1 MEYILDNNEQLIN
14 RVEQIL
20 KEDKVKNINILNDK
34 LTLSVFSQLQ
44 PQMKKVSNINLIL
57 KDPIYNGSKEVSIEF
72 KLNKSNDDIL
82 FNKYDIIQKN
92 KLTHLNNAK
101 NMYEFIDKYV
111 HVKKLKDSRFIKNN
125 LFVVDDK
132 YAMFG
137 DSSLEISD
145 NKNISLLKSFSLNAE
160 FIDKQSINKLQRN
173 FEMLWNNSQY
183 TQDFKEELLEK
194 LQFIYKDYSPEFI
207 YFFTLYSMFGSNLE
221 ENYHE
226 FEKDQIGFKETK
238 IWNSLYKFQK
248 DAVVSAINK
257 IEKYNGCIIAD
268 SVGLGKTFE
277 ALGIIKYYELRQR
290 KVLVLTPKKLHENW
304 ASYRNNYKDNPFE
317 CDRFA
322 YDIVNHSDLSRKHGQ
337 TDEGLDLERI
347 NWGNYELLV
356 IDESHNFRN
365 RQATKDRKTRYDKLI
380 EEIVLRGVKTKVLLL
395 TATPVNNSL
404 KDLKNQISIIT
415 LDKDD
420 AFHNEGIDSVSQ
432 MLSKSQRILNEWLKS
447 SHKNKDELLDTLPKE
462 FFELLEMIT
471 ISRSR
476 KHITSYYG
484 EGEVG
489 KFPNKLKP
497 ENIYSKIDMKDKL
510 LEFNQLNDIVEEL
523 NLSVYSPMR
532 YIKSKYKQ
540 YYRDLHKQSVRG
552 GQSSFYQ
559 EDREINSLKLHK
571 FNIYKRMESSVYSFS
586 ETLKRMLNKI
596 NGFIDKLE
604 GSSKDALID
613 GAAIDE
619 NIDIEED
626 DILDY
631 KYEIKVEH
639 LDKKLY
645 LLDLYDD
652 KKTLELIIEQ
662 TEKVLGEK
670 RDLKLHKLK
679 TFLEYK
685 VLTEP
690 YNNKN
695 KKVIIFTAFSDTA
708 KYLYNSIS
716 QEFKDRYNV
725 NTAIIT
731 GGDKPRTTNKYVRNE
746 FNTVLSKFSPKSKLK
761 QDLDD
766 IEQIDI
772 LIATDCISEGQ
783 NLQDCDCVV
792 NYDIQWNPVV
802 LIQRFGRID
811 RIGSTNK
818 NIAMINFFPEMELNE
833 YLNLERRVKGK
844 MVATNITAT
853 GDEDLLTPEMND
865 FSFRKSQ
872 LEKLKEEV
880 IDIEDANDSISIS
893 DLNMNDYVYDLIQ
906 YLKENPD
913 IKKVPNGIYSITY
926 GEEKGCIFCFR
937 DIKNE
942 TEIDKFSSY
951 FLIYVSDEGEI
962 LYSNKKSRSI
972 MKLFRSLCY
981 GKKEVYKELLEQ
993 FKVNTNNA
1001 KDMSKYSTLVTKAIR
1016 DITGNV
1022 EEDNMMNVFDFDGF
1036 NDSFSDVNEEDYE
1049 LISFLII
1056 E

>member
-14 RVEQIL
+14 RVEEIL
-20 KEDKVKNINILNDK
+20 KEDKVRNINILNDK

-44 PQMKKVSNINLIL
+44 PQIKKVSNINLIL
-57 KDPIYNGSKEVSIEF
+57 KDPIYNGGKEVSVEF
-72 KLNKSNDDIL
+72 KFKKSTDDIL

-101 NMYEFIDKYV
+101 TMYEFIDKYV
-111 HVKKLKDSRFIKNN
+111 KVKKLKDSRCIKNN

-145 NKNISLLKSFSLNAE
+145 NKSISLLKSFSLNAE

-173 FEMLWNNSQY
+173 FEMLWNNSEY
-183 TQDFKEELLEK
+183 TVDFKEQLLEK

-207 YFFTLYSMFGSNLE
+207 YFFTLYSMFGANLE

-226 FEKDQIGFKETK
+226 FENDQIGFKETK

-277 ALGIIKYYELRQR
+277 ALGVIKYYELKQR

-304 ASYRNNYKDNPFE
+304 SSYRNNYKDNPFE

-322 YDIVNHSDLSRKHGQ
+322 YDIVNHSDLTRKYGQ

-420 AFHNEGIDSVSQ
+420 AFHNEGIDSISQ
-432 MLSKSQRILNEWLKS
+432 MLLKSQRILNEWLKS
-447 SHKNKDELLDTLPKE
+447 VYKNKDELLDTLPKE

-484 EGEVG
+484 NNEVG

-497 ENIYSKIDMKDKL
+497 ETIYSKIDMKDKL
-510 LEFNQLNDIVEEL
+510 LEFNDLNDIVEQL
-523 NLSVYSPMR
+523 NLSVYSPMS

-540 YYRDLHKQSVRG
+540 YYRDLYKQSVRDG
-552 GQSSFYQ
+552 KSNFYQ

-596 NGFIDKLE
+596 NGFINKLE
-604 GSSKDALID
+604 NTSNNAIVDGSVL
-613 GAAIDE
+613 DE
-619 NIDIEED
+619 DMEED

-652 KKTLELIIEQ
+652 KENLEKIIEQ
-662 TEKVLGEK
+662 TEKVLTEK

-679 TFLEYK
+679 SFLENK
-685 VLTEP
+685 VLTTP
-690 YNNKN
+690 YNNNN

-708 KYLYNSIS
+708 KYLYNSIA
-716 QEFKDRYNV
+716 QQFKDKYNV

-731 GGDKPRTTNKYVRNE
+731 GGDKPKTTNSFIRNE
-746 FNTVLSKFSPKSKLK
+746 FNTVLSRFSPKSKLK
-761 QDLDD
+761 KELDNV
-766 IEQIDI
+766 EQIDI

-993 FKVNTNNA
+993 FKINTNNA

-1016 DITGNV
+1016 NITGNV
-1022 EEDNMMNVFDFDGF
+1022 EEDNMMSIFDFDGF

>member
-1 MEYILDNNEQLIN
+1 VQPILDSNEQLIN
-14 RVEQIL
+14 RMQEIL
-20 KEDKVKNINILNDK
+20 QQDRINNINILNDK

-44 PQMKKVSNINLIL
+44 EQMKKVSNINLIL
-57 KDPIYNGSKEVSIEF
+57 KDPIYNGGKELSIEF
-72 KLNKSNDDIL
+72 KLNKSTDNIL

-101 NMYEFIDKYV
+101 DMYEFIEKYV
-111 HVKKLKDSRFIKNN
+111 KVKKLKNNCIKNN

-145 NKNISLLKSFSLNAE
+145 NKSLSLLRTFSLNAE
-160 FIDKQSINKLQRN
+160 FTDIQSIDKLQRN
-173 FEMLWNNSQY
+173 FEMLWNNSEY
-183 TQDFKEELLEK
+183 TQDFKKELLEK

-207 YFFTLYSMFGSNLE
+207 YFFTLYSMFGGNLE
-221 ENYHE
+221 ENYDK
-226 FEKDQIGFKETK
+226 FENDKIGFKDTK

-277 ALGIIKYYELRQR
+277 ALGIIKYYELRQH
-290 KVLVLTPKKLHENW
+290 KVLVLTPKKLHANW

-322 YDIVNHSDLSRKHGQ
+322 YDIVNHSDLSRKYGN

-347 NWGNYELLV
+347 NWGNYDLLV

-365 RQATKDRKTRYDKLI
+365 RQATKDRTTRYDKLI
-380 EEIVLRGVKTKVLLL
+380 RDIVLRGVKTKVLLL

-404 KDLKNQISIIT
+404 TDLKNQISIIT
-415 LDKDD
+415 LDKDN
-420 AFHNEGIDSVSQ
+420 AFYNDGIESVSQ
-432 MLSKSQRILNEWLKS
+432 LLRKSQIVLNKWIKS
-447 SHKNKDELLDTLPKE
+447 TKKNKEELLDELPKD

-484 EGEVG
+484 ESEVG
-489 KFPNKLKP
+489 KFPEKLKP
-497 ENIYSKIDMKDKL
+497 KTIYSKIDMQDKL
-510 LEFNQLNDIVEEL
+510 LEFNDLNNIVEEL
-523 NLSVYSPMR
+523 KLSVYSPMS
-532 YIKSKYKQ
+532 YIKSEYKQ
-540 YYRDLHKQSVRG
+540 YYRELHKQSVRDG
-552 GQSSFYQ
+552 KSNFYQ

-596 NGFIDKLE
+596 DNFIYKLE
-604 GSSKDALID
+604 NAQKNGVID
-613 GAAIDE
+613 GEVIDE
-619 NIDIEED
+619 DIEAEGV
-626 DILDY
+626 LDY
-631 KYEIKVEH
+631 KYEIKLEH
-639 LDKKLY
+639 IDKKSY
-645 LLDLYDD
+645 LLDLYGD
-652 KKTLELIIEQ
+652 KKILEKIIKQ
-662 TEKVLGEK
+662 TDEVLQQK
-670 RDLKLHKLK
+670 RDLKLHNLK
-679 TFLEYK
+679 VFLENK
-685 VLTEP
+685 ITLKP
-690 YNNKN
+690 YNNEN

-708 KYLYNSIS
+708 KYLYNAIAE
-716 QEFKDRYNV
+716 QFKDIYDV

-731 GGDKPRTTNKYVRNE
+731 GGDKPKTTNKNIRNE
-746 FNTVLSKFSPKSKLK
+746 FNTVLSRFSPKSKLK
-761 QDLDD
+761 EGLDNK
-766 IEQIDI
+766 EQIDI

-783 NLQDCDCVV
+783 NLQDCDCVI

-818 NIAMINFFPEMELNE
+818 KIAMINFFPDMELNE

-844 MVATNITAT
+844 MVATNITST

-872 LEKLKEEV
+872 LEKLKDEV
-880 IDIEDANDSISIS
+880 IDIDDTNDSISIS

-906 YLKENPD
+906 YLRENPEL
-913 IKKVPNGIYSITY
+913 KKVPNGIYSITY
-926 GEEKGCIFCFR
+926 GESKGCIFCFR
-937 DIKNE
+937 DIKQVYKSDK
-942 TEIDKFSSY
+942 DKFSSY
-951 FLIYVSDEGEI
+951 FLIYVSEDGEI
-962 LYSNKKSRSI
+962 LYSNKRSRSI

-981 GKKEVYKELLEQ
+981 GKKETYEELLQ
-993 FKVNTNNA
+993 HFKETTDNA
-1001 KDMSKYSTLVTKAIR
+1001 KDMSKYSSLVTKAIR
-1016 DITGNV
+1016 DITGKV
-1022 EEDNMMNVFDFDGF
+1022 EEENMMNIFEFDGF
-1036 NDSFSDVNEEDYE
+1036 NEEFSDVNEEDYE
-1049 LISFLII
+1049 LISFLIV

>member
-1 MEYILDNNEQLIN
+1 MESILESSQ
-14 RVEQIL
+14 QIISRIEEIL
-20 KEDKVKNINILNDK
+20 THDKVKNINILNDK

-44 PQMKKVSNINLIL
+44 QYIKKVSNINLIL
-57 KDPIYNGSKEVSIEF
+57 KDPIYSGVNEISIEF
-72 KLNKSNDDIL
+72 KLNKSTDDML

-92 KLTHLNNAK
+92 KLTHLNNARK
-101 NMYEFIDKYV
+101 MYEFIDKYV
-111 HVKKLKDSRFIKNN
+111 EVKRLTDSTCIKNN
-125 LFVVDDK
+125 LFIVDDK

-145 NKNISLLKSFSLNAE
+145 NTLSLMKSFSLNAE
-160 FIDKQSINKLQRN
+160 FKDKYSINTLQKN
-173 FEMLWNNSQY
+173 FDMLWNNSKF
-183 TQDFKEELLEK
+183 TKDFKSQLLEK

-207 YFFTLYSMFGSNLE
+207 YFFTLYSMFVNNLE
-221 ENYHE
+221 DNYHE
-226 FEKDQIGFKETK
+226 FENDKIGFKQTR

-277 ALGIIKYYELRQR
+277 ALGVIKYYELKQR
-290 KVLVLTPKKLHENW
+290 KVLVLTPKKLHDNW

-322 YDIVNHSDLSRKHGQ
+322 YDIVNHSDLTRKYGQ

-347 NWGNYELLV
+347 NWGNYDLLV

-365 RQATKDRKTRYDKLI
+365 RQAFKDRKTRYDKLI
-380 EEIVLRGVKTKVLLL
+380 QDIVLRGVKTKVLLL

-415 LDKDD
+415 LDQDE
-420 AFHNEGIDSVSQ
+420 AFYNEGIDSVSH
-432 MLSKSQRILNEWLKS
+432 MLVKSQRILNEWLKS
-447 SHKNKDELLDTLPKE
+447 GSKDKEELLDTLPKE

-484 EGEVG
+484 NDEVG

-497 ENIYSKIDMKDKL
+497 QTIYSKIDLNNQL
-510 LEFNQLNDIVEEL
+510 LEFNDLNNIVEQL
-523 NLSVYSPMR
+523 NLSVYSPMS
-532 YIKSKYKQ
+532 YIKGEYKQ
-540 YYRDLHKQSVRG
+540 YYRDLYKQSVREG
-552 GQSSFYQ
+552 KSNFYQ

-604 GSSKDALID
+604 NVSQNTLLDTSVLDED
-613 GAAIDE
+613 IDE
-619 NIDIEED
+619 D
-626 DILDY
+626 DTLDY
-631 KYEIKVEH
+631 KYEIKVQH
-639 LDKKLY
+639 LNRKLY

-652 KKTLELIIEQ
+652 KENLEQIIKQ
-662 TEKVLGEK
+662 TEEVLTEN
-670 RDLKLHKLK
+670 RDLKLHKFK
-679 TFLEYK
+679 SFLENK
-685 VLTEP
+685 VLTTP
-690 YNNKN
+690 YNKGNE
-695 KKVIIFTAFSDTA
+695 KVIIFTAFSDTA
-708 KYLYNSIS
+708 KYLYNSVS
-716 QEFKDRYNV
+716 NQFKDRYNI

-731 GGDKPRTTNKYVRNE
+731 GGDKPKTTNKLVTNE
-746 FNTVLSKFSPKSKLK
+746 FNTVLSRFSPKSKLK
-761 QDLDD
+761 KDLDKPQ
-766 IEQIDI
+766 QIDI

-844 MVATNITAT
+844 MVATNITST

-872 LEKLKEEV
+872 LERLKEEV

-937 DIKNE
+937 DLKKSYE
-942 TEIDKFSSY
+942 KDKFSSY
-951 FLIYVSDEGEI
+951 FLIYVSNEGDI

-981 GKKEVYKELLEQ
+981 GKKEIYKELLDN
-993 FKVNTNNA
+993 FKQNTNNA
-1001 KDMSKYSTLVTKAIR
+1001 EDMTKYSNLVTKAIR
-1016 DITGNV
+1016 DITGTV
-1022 EEDNMMNVFDFDGF
+1022 EEDNMMNIFDFEGF
-1036 NDSFSDVNEEDYE
+1036 NENLFDINEEDYE

>member
-1 MEYILDNNEQLIN
+1 MEYILDTNEQLIN

-34 LTLSVFSQLQ
+34 LTLSVFSKLQ
-44 PQMKKVSNINLIL
+44 PQIKKVSNINLIL
-57 KDPIYNGSKEVSIEF
+57 KDSIYNGGKEVSIEF
-72 KLNKSNDDIL
+72 KCKKSTDDIL
-82 FNKYDIIQKN
+82 FSKYDIIQKN
-92 KLTHLNNAK
+92 KLSHLNNAK

-111 HVKKLKDSRFIKNN
+111 NVKKLKDSRCIKNN

-145 NKNISLLKSFSLNAE
+145 NKSISLLKSFSLNAE
-160 FIDKQSINKLQRN
+160 FIDKLSINKLQKN
-173 FEMLWNNSQY
+173 FNLLWNNSEY
-183 TQDFKEELLEK
+183 TVDFKEQLLEK

-207 YFFTLYSMFGSNLE
+207 YFFTLYSMFGVNLE

-226 FEKDQIGFKETK
+226 FENDKIGFKETK

-277 ALGIIKYYELRQR
+277 ALGVIKYYELKQR

-317 CDRFA
+317 CDRFS
-322 YDIVNHSDLSRKHGQ
+322 YDIVNHSDLTRKQGQ

-365 RQATKDRKTRYDKLI
+365 REATKDRKTRYDKLM

-415 LDKDD
+415 LDNDN
-420 AFHNEGIDSVSQ
+420 AFYNEGIDSISQ
-432 MLSKSQRILNEWLKS
+432 VLSKSQRILNEWLKS
-447 SHKNKDELLDTLPKE
+447 VYKDKEELLDNLPKD

-476 KHITSYYG
+476 KHITSYYSDN
-484 EGEVG
+484 EVG
-489 KFPNKLKP
+489 RFPNKLKP
-497 ENIYSKIDMKDKL
+497 QNIYSKIDINDKL
-510 LEFNQLNDIVEEL
+510 LEFNELNEIVEEL
-523 NLSVYSPMR
+523 NLSVYSPMS

-540 YYRDLHKQSVRG
+540 YYRDLYKQSVRNG
-552 GQSSFYQ
+552 KSNFYQ

-586 ETLKRMLNKI
+586 ETLKRMLNKVNSFI
-596 NGFIDKLE
+596 NKLE
-604 GSSKDALID
+604 NFS
-613 GAAIDE
+613 E
-619 NIDIEED
+619 NTQLDNYELNEEFED
-626 DILDY
+626 DVLDY
-631 KYEIKVEH
+631 KYTIKVDH
-639 LDKKLY
+639 IDKKLY

-652 KKTLELIIEQ
+652 KVNLEKILRQ
-662 TEKVLGEK
+662 TEKILSEK

-679 TFLEYK
+679 ALLKHK
-685 VLTEP
+685 VLNTP
-690 YNNKN
+690 YNSGN

-708 KYLYNSIS
+708 KYLYSSIS
-716 QEFKDRYNV
+716 YEFKDKYNV

-731 GGDKPRTTNKYVRNE
+731 GGDKPKTTNSLVKNE
-746 FNTVLSKFSPKSKLK
+746 FNTVLSRFSPKSKLK
-761 QDLDD
+761 KELGDV
-766 IEQIDI
+766 EQIDI

-783 NLQDCDCVV
+783 NLQDCDCVI

-811 RIGSTNK
+811 RIGSTNE

-833 YLNLERRVKGK
+833 YLNLEKRVKGK

-872 LEKLKEEV
+872 LEKLKDEV
-880 IDIEDANDSISIS
+880 IDIGDANDSISIS
-893 DLNMNDYVYDLIQ
+893 DLNMNDYIYDLIQ
-906 YLKENPD
+906 YLKENPE
-913 IKKVPNGIYSITY
+913 IKKVPNGIYSITF
-926 GEEKGCIFCFR
+926 GEDKGCIFCFK
-937 DIKNE
+937 DLKGIYEK
-942 TEIDKFSSY
+942 DKCTSY
-951 FLIYVSDEGEI
+951 FLIYVSNEGEI

-981 GKKEVYKELLEQ
+981 GKKDSYKELLEK
-993 FKVNTNNA
+993 FKEQTNDA
-1001 KDMSKYSTLVTKAIR
+1001 KDMTKYSNLITKAIR
-1016 DITGNV
+1016 DITGTV
-1022 EEDNMMNVFDFDGF
+1022 EEDNMMNIFDFDGF
-1036 NDSFSDVNEEDYE
+1036 NDNLSDVSEEDYE

>member
-1 MEYILDNNEQLIN
+1 MKPILDSNEQLIN
-14 RVEQIL
+14 RMQEIL
-20 KEDKVKNINILNDK
+20 QQDRIKNINILNDK

-44 PQMKKVSNINLIL
+44 QQMKKVSNINLIL
-57 KDPIYNGSKEVSIEF
+57 KDPIYSGGKELSIEF
-72 KLNKSNDDIL
+72 KLNKSTDNIL

-101 NMYEFIDKYV
+101 DMYEFIEKYV
-111 HVKKLKDSRFIKNN
+111 KVKKLKNNCIKNN

-145 NKNISLLKSFSLNAE
+145 NKSLSLLRTFSLNAE
-160 FIDKQSINKLQRN
+160 FTDTQSIDKLQRN
-173 FEMLWNNSQY
+173 FEMLWNNSEY
-183 TQDFKEELLEK
+183 TQDFKKELLEK

-207 YFFTLYSMFGSNLE
+207 YFFTLYSMFGGNLE
-221 ENYHE
+221 ENYDK
-226 FEKDQIGFKETK
+226 FENDKIGFKDTK

-257 IEKYNGCIIAD
+257 IERYNGCIIAD

-277 ALGIIKYYELRQR
+277 ALGIIKYYELRQH

-322 YDIVNHSDLSRKHGQ
+322 YDIVNHSDLSRKYGH

-347 NWGNYELLV
+347 NWGNYDLLV

-365 RQATKDRKTRYDKLI
+365 RQATKDRTTRYDKLI
-380 EEIVLRGVKTKVLLL
+380 RDIVLRGVKTKVLLL

-404 KDLKNQISIIT
+404 TDLKNQISIIT
-415 LDKDD
+415 LDKDN
-420 AFHNEGIDSVSQ
+420 AFYNDGIESVSQ
-432 MLSKSQRILNEWLKS
+432 LLRKSQIVLNKWIKS
-447 SHKNKDELLDTLPKE
+447 TEKNKEELLDELPKD

-484 EGEVG
+484 ESEIG
-489 KFPNKLKP
+489 KFPEKLKP
-497 ENIYSKIDMKDKL
+497 KNIYSKIDMKDKL
-510 LEFNQLNDIVEEL
+510 LEFNDLNNIVEEL
-523 NLSVYSPMR
+523 KLSVYSPMS
-532 YIKSKYKQ
+532 YIKSQYKQ
-540 YYRDLHKQSVRG
+540 YYRELYKQSVRDG
-552 GQSSFYQ
+552 KANFYQ

-596 NGFIDKLE
+596 DNFIYKLE
-604 GSSKDALID
+604 NAQKDGVID
-613 GAAIDE
+613 SEVIDE
-619 NIDIEED
+619 DIEDEGV
-626 DILDY
+626 LDY
-631 KYEIKVEH
+631 KYEIKLEH
-639 LDKKLY
+639 IDKKSY
-645 LLDLYDD
+645 LLDLYGD
-652 KKTLELIIEQ
+652 KKIIEKIIKQ
-662 TEKVLGEK
+662 TDEVLQEK

-679 TFLEYK
+679 AFLVNK
-685 VLTEP
+685 ITSQP
-690 YNNKN
+690 YNDEN

-708 KYLYNSIS
+708 KYLYSAIAE
-716 QEFKDRYNV
+716 QFKDTYDV

-731 GGDKPRTTNKYVRNE
+731 GGDKPKTTNKNVRNE
-746 FNTVLSKFSPKSKLK
+746 FNTVLSRFSPKSKLK
-761 QDLDD
+761 EELDNK
-766 IEQIDI
+766 EQIDI

-783 NLQDCDCVV
+783 NLQDCDCVI

-818 NIAMINFFPEMELNE
+818 QIAMINFFPDMELNE

-872 LEKLKEEV
+872 LEKLKDEV
-880 IDIEDANDSISIS
+880 IDIDDTNDSISIS

-906 YLKENPD
+906 YLKENPEL
-913 IKKVPNGIYSITY
+913 KKVPNGIYSITY
-926 GEEKGCIFCFR
+926 GERKGCIFCFR
-937 DIKNE
+937 DIKQVYENDK
-942 TEIDKFSSY
+942 DKFSSY
-951 FLIYVSDEGEI
+951 FLIYVSEDGEI

-981 GKKEVYKELLEQ
+981 GKKETYKELLQ
-993 FKVNTNNA
+993 NFKEDTDNA
-1001 KDMSKYSTLVTKAIR
+1001 KDMSKYSSLVTKAIR
-1016 DITGNV
+1016 DITGKV
-1022 EEDNMMNVFDFDGF
+1022 EEENMMNIFDFDGF
-1036 NDSFSDVNEEDYE
+1036 NEEFSDVNEEDYE

>member
-1 MEYILDNNEQLIN
+1 MESILESSQ
-14 RVEQIL
+14 QIISRIEEIL
-20 KEDKVKNINILNDK
+20 THDKVKNINILNDK

-44 PQMKKVSNINLIL
+44 QYIKKVSNINLIL
-57 KDPIYNGSKEVSIEF
+57 KDPIYSGVNEISIEF
-72 KLNKSNDDIL
+72 KLNKSTDDML

-92 KLTHLNNAK
+92 KLTHLNNARK
-101 NMYEFIDKYV
+101 MYEFIDKYV
-111 HVKKLKDSRFIKNN
+111 EVKRLTDSTCIKNN
-125 LFVVDDK
+125 LFIVDDK

-145 NKNISLLKSFSLNAE
+145 NTLSLMKSFSLNAE
-160 FIDKQSINKLQRN
+160 FKDKYSINTLQKN
-173 FEMLWNNSQY
+173 FDMLWNNSKF
-183 TQDFKEELLEK
+183 TKDFKSQLLEK

-207 YFFTLYSMFGSNLE
+207 YFFTLYSMFGNNLE
-221 ENYHE
+221 DNYHE
-226 FEKDQIGFKETK
+226 FENDKIGFKQTR

-277 ALGIIKYYELRQR
+277 ALGVIKYYELKQR
-290 KVLVLTPKKLHENW
+290 KVLVLTPKKLHDNW

-322 YDIVNHSDLSRKHGQ
+322 YDIVNHSDLTRKYGQ

-347 NWGNYELLV
+347 NWGNYDLLV

-365 RQATKDRKTRYDKLI
+365 RQAFKDRKTRYDKLI
-380 EEIVLRGVKTKVLLL
+380 QDIVLRGVKTKVLLL

-415 LDKDD
+415 LDQDE
-420 AFHNEGIDSVSQ
+420 AFYNEGIDSVSH
-432 MLSKSQRILNEWLKS
+432 MLVKSQRILNEWLKS
-447 SHKNKDELLDTLPKE
+447 GSKDKEELLDTLPKE

-484 EGEVG
+484 NDEVG

-497 ENIYSKIDMKDKL
+497 QTIYSKIDLNNQL
-510 LEFNQLNDIVEEL
+510 LEFNDLNNIVEQL
-523 NLSVYSPMR
+523 NLSVYSPMS
-532 YIKSKYKQ
+532 YIKGEYKQ
-540 YYRDLHKQSVRG
+540 YYRDLYKQSVREG
-552 GQSSFYQ
+552 KSNFYQ

-604 GSSKDALID
+604 NVSQNTLLDTSVLDED
-613 GAAIDE
+613 IDE
-619 NIDIEED
+619 D
-626 DILDY
+626 DTLDY
-631 KYEIKVEH
+631 KYEIKVQH
-639 LDKKLY
+639 LNRKLY

-652 KKTLELIIEQ
+652 KENLEQIIKQ
-662 TEKVLGEK
+662 TEEVLTEN
-670 RDLKLHKLK
+670 RDLKLHKFK
-679 TFLEYK
+679 SFLENK
-685 VLTEP
+685 VLTTP
-690 YNNKN
+690 YNKGNE
-695 KKVIIFTAFSDTA
+695 KVIIFTAFSDTA
-708 KYLYNSIS
+708 KYLYNSVS
-716 QEFKDRYNV
+716 NQFKDRYNI

-731 GGDKPRTTNKYVRNE
+731 GGDKPKTTNKLVTNE
-746 FNTVLSKFSPKSKLK
+746 FNTVLSRFSPKSKLK
-761 QDLDD
+761 KDLDKPQ
-766 IEQIDI
+766 QIDI

-844 MVATNITAT
+844 MVATNITST

-872 LEKLKEEV
+872 LERLKEEV

-937 DIKNE
+937 DLKKSYE
-942 TEIDKFSSY
+942 KDKFSSY
-951 FLIYVSDEGEI
+951 FLIYVSNEGDI

-981 GKKEVYKELLEQ
+981 GKKEIYKELLDN
-993 FKVNTNNA
+993 FKQNTNNA
-1001 KDMSKYSTLVTKAIR
+1001 EDMTKYSNLVTKAIR
-1016 DITGNV
+1016 DITGTV
-1022 EEDNMMNVFDFDGF
+1022 EEDNMMNIFDFEGF
-1036 NDSFSDVNEEDYE
+1036 NENLFDINEEDYE

>member
-1 MEYILDNNEQLIN
+1 MQPILDSNEQLIN
-14 RVEQIL
+14 RMQEIL
-20 KEDKVKNINILNDK
+20 QQDKIKNINILNDK

-44 PQMKKVSNINLIL
+44 KQMKKVSNINLIL
-57 KDPIYNGSKEVSIEF
+57 KDPIYSGGKEVSIEF
-72 KLNKSNDDIL
+72 KLNKSTDDIL

-101 NMYEFIDKYV
+101 DMYEFIEKYV
-111 HVKKLKDSRFIKNN
+111 KVKKLKNNCIKNN

-145 NKNISLLKSFSLNAE
+145 NKSLSLLRSFSLNAE
-160 FIDKQSINKLQRN
+160 FMDTQSIDKLQRN
-173 FEMLWNNSQY
+173 FEMLWNNSEY
-183 TQDFKEELLEK
+183 TQDFKKELLEK

-207 YFFTLYSMFGSNLE
+207 YFFTLYSMFRGNLE
-221 ENYHE
+221 ENYDK
-226 FEKDQIGFKETK
+226 FENDKIGFKDTK

-277 ALGIIKYYELRQR
+277 ALGIIKYYELRQH

-322 YDIVNHSDLSRKHGQ
+322 YDIVNHSDLSRKYGH

-347 NWGNYELLV
+347 NWGNYDLLV

-365 RQATKDRKTRYDKLI
+365 RQATKDRTTRYDKLI
-380 EEIVLRGVKTKVLLL
+380 RDIVLRGVKTKVLLL

-404 KDLKNQISIIT
+404 TDLKNQISIIT

-420 AFHNEGIDSVSQ
+420 AFYNDGIESVLQ
-432 MLSKSQRILNEWLKS
+432 LLRKSQIVLNKWIKS
-447 SHKNKDELLDTLPKE
+447 NQKNKEELLDELPKD

-484 EGEVG
+484 ESEVG
-489 KFPNKLKP
+489 KFPEKLKP
-497 ENIYSKIDMKDKL
+497 QTIYSKIDTQDKL
-510 LEFNQLNDIVEEL
+510 LEFNDLNDIVEEL
-523 NLSVYSPMR
+523 KLSVYSPMS
-532 YIKSKYKQ
+532 YIKSQYKQ
-540 YYRDLHKQSVRG
+540 YYRELYKQSVRDG
-552 GQSSFYQ
+552 KSNFYQ

-596 NGFIDKLE
+596 DNFIYKLE
-604 GSSKDALID
+604 NAQKNEVIDGQLID
-613 GAAIDE
+613 EDMEDE
-619 NIDIEED
+619 GV
-626 DILDY
+626 LDY
-631 KYEIKVEH
+631 KYEIKLEH
-639 LDKKLY
+639 IDKKSY
-645 LLDLYDD
+645 LLDLYGD
-652 KKTLELIIEQ
+652 KNIIERIIKQ
-662 TEKVLGEK
+662 TDEVLQQR

-679 TFLEYK
+679 SFLEYK
-685 VLTEP
+685 VVSEP
-690 YNNKN
+690 YNNEN

-708 KYLYNSIS
+708 KYLYNEIAE
-716 QEFKDRYNV
+716 QFKDRYSV

-731 GGDKPRTTNKYVRNE
+731 GGDKPKTTNKNVRSE
-746 FNTVLSKFSPKSKLK
+746 FNTVLARFSPKSKLK
-761 QDLDD
+761 EELPNK
-766 IEQIDI
+766 EQIDI

-783 NLQDCDCVV
+783 NLQDCDCVI

-818 NIAMINFFPEMELNE
+818 KIAMINFFPDMELNE

-872 LEKLKEEV
+872 LEKLKDEV
-880 IDIEDANDSISIS
+880 IDIDDTNDSISIS

-906 YLKENPD
+906 YLRENPEL
-913 IKKVPNGIYSITY
+913 KKVPNGIYSITY
-926 GEEKGCIFCFR
+926 GENKGCIFCFR
-937 DIKNE
+937 DIKQVYENDK
-942 TEIDKFSSY
+942 DKFSSY
-951 FLIYVSDEGEI
+951 FLIYVSDDGEI

-972 MKLFRSLCY
+972 MKLFRALCY
-981 GKKEVYKELLEQ
+981 GKKETYKELLQ
-993 FKVNTNNA
+993 HFKENTDNA
-1001 KDMSKYSTLVTKAIR
+1001 KDMSKYSNLVTKAIR
-1016 DITGNV
+1016 DITGKV
-1022 EEDNMMNVFDFDGF
+1022 EEENMMNIFDFDGF
-1036 NDSFSDVNEEDYE
+1036 NEEFSDVNEEDYE

>member
-322 YDIVNHSDLSRKHGQ
+322 YDIVNHSDLSRKYGQ

-380 EEIVLRGVKTKVLLL
+380 EEIG
-395 TATPVNNSL
+395 
-404 KDLKNQISIIT
+404 
-415 LDKDD
+415 
-420 AFHNEGIDSVSQ
+420 
-432 MLSKSQRILNEWLKS
+432 
-447 SHKNKDELLDTLPKE
+447 
-462 FFELLEMIT
+462 
-471 ISRSR
+471 
-476 KHITSYYG
+476 
-484 EGEVG
+484 
-489 KFPNKLKP
+489 
-497 ENIYSKIDMKDKL
+497 
-510 LEFNQLNDIVEEL
+510 
-523 NLSVYSPMR
+523 
-532 YIKSKYKQ
+532 
-540 YYRDLHKQSVRG
+540 
-552 GQSSFYQ
+552 
-559 EDREINSLKLHK
+559 
-571 FNIYKRMESSVYSFS
+571 
-586 ETLKRMLNKI
+586 
-596 NGFIDKLE
+596 
-604 GSSKDALID
+604 
-613 GAAIDE
+613 
-619 NIDIEED
+619 
-626 DILDY
+626 
-631 KYEIKVEH
+631 YE
-639 LDKKLY
+639 
-645 LLDLYDD
+645 
-652 KKTLELIIEQ
+652 
-662 TEKVLGEK
+662 
-670 RDLKLHKLK
+670 
-679 TFLEYK
+679 
-685 VLTEP
+685 
-690 YNNKN
+690 
-695 KKVIIFTAFSDTA
+695 
-708 KYLYNSIS
+708 
-716 QEFKDRYNV
+716 
-725 NTAIIT
+725 
-731 GGDKPRTTNKYVRNE
+731 
-746 FNTVLSKFSPKSKLK
+746 
-761 QDLDD
+761 
-766 IEQIDI
+766 
-772 LIATDCISEGQ
+772 
-783 NLQDCDCVV
+783 
-792 NYDIQWNPVV
+792 
-802 LIQRFGRID
+802 
-811 RIGSTNK
+811 
-818 NIAMINFFPEMELNE
+818 
-833 YLNLERRVKGK
+833 
-844 MVATNITAT
+844 
-853 GDEDLLTPEMND
+853 
-865 FSFRKSQ
+865 
-872 LEKLKEEV
+872 
-880 IDIEDANDSISIS
+880 
-893 DLNMNDYVYDLIQ
+893 
-906 YLKENPD
+906 
-913 IKKVPNGIYSITY
+913 
-926 GEEKGCIFCFR
+926 
-937 DIKNE
+937 
-942 TEIDKFSSY
+942 
-951 FLIYVSDEGEI
+951 
-962 LYSNKKSRSI
+962 
-972 MKLFRSLCY
+972 
-981 GKKEVYKELLEQ
+981 
-993 FKVNTNNA
+993 
-1001 KDMSKYSTLVTKAIR
+1001 
-1016 DITGNV
+1016 
-1022 EEDNMMNVFDFDGF
+1022 
-1036 NDSFSDVNEEDYE
+1036 
-1049 LISFLII
+1049 
-1056 E
+1056 

>member
-1 MEYILDNNEQLIN
+1 MESILESSQQIISRIEEILIH
-14 RVEQIL
+14 
-20 KEDKVKNINILNDK
+20 DKVKNINILNDK

-44 PQMKKVSNINLIL
+44 QYIKKVSNINLIL
-57 KDPIYNGSKEVSIEF
+57 KDPIYSGGNEISIEF
-72 KLNKSNDDIL
+72 KLNKSTDDML

-92 KLTHLNNAK
+92 KLTHLNNARK
-101 NMYEFIDKYV
+101 MYEFIDKYV
-111 HVKKLKDSRFIKNN
+111 EVKRLTDSTCIKNN
-125 LFVVDDK
+125 LFIVDDK

-145 NKNISLLKSFSLNAE
+145 NTLSLTKSFSLNAE
-160 FIDKQSINKLQRN
+160 FKDKYSINTLQKN
-173 FEMLWNNSQY
+173 FDMLWNNSKF
-183 TQDFKEELLEK
+183 TKDFKSQLLEK

-207 YFFTLYSMFGSNLE
+207 YFFTLYSMFGTNLE

-226 FEKDQIGFKETK
+226 FENDKIGFKQTK

-277 ALGIIKYYELRQR
+277 ALGIIKYYELKQR
-290 KVLVLTPKKLHENW
+290 KVLVLTPKKLHDNW
-304 ASYRNNYKDNPFE
+304 ASYRNNYKDNTFE

-322 YDIVNHSDLSRKHGQ
+322 YDIVNHSDLTRKYGQ

-347 NWGNYELLV
+347 NWGNYDLLV

-365 RQATKDRKTRYDKLI
+365 RQAFKDRKTRYDKLI
-380 EEIVLRGVKTKVLLL
+380 QDIVLRGVKTKVLLL

-404 KDLKNQISIIT
+404 RDLKNQISIIT
-415 LDKDD
+415 LDQDE
-420 AFHNEGIDSVSQ
+420 AFYNEGIDSVSHI
-432 MLSKSQRILNEWLKS
+432 LVKSQRILNEWLKS
-447 SHKNKDELLDTLPKE
+447 GSKDKEELLDTLPKE

-484 EGEVG
+484 NDEVG
-489 KFPNKLKP
+489 KFPTKLKP
-497 ENIYSKIDMKDKL
+497 QTIYSKIDLNNKL
-510 LEFNQLNDIVEEL
+510 LEFNDLNNIVEQL
-523 NLSVYSPMR
+523 NLSVYSPMS
-532 YIKSKYKQ
+532 YIKGEYKQ
-540 YYRDLHKQSVRG
+540 YYRDLYKQSVREG
-552 GQSSFYQ
+552 KSNFYQ

-596 NGFIDKLE
+596 NRFIDKLE
-604 GSSKDALID
+604 NISQNTLLDTSVLDEDIDKDD
-613 GAAIDE
+613 T
-619 NIDIEED
+619 
-626 DILDY
+626 LDY
-631 KYEIKVEH
+631 KYEIKVQH
-639 LDKKLY
+639 LNRKLY

-652 KKTLELIIEQ
+652 KENLEQIIKQ
-662 TEKVLGEK
+662 TEEVLIEN

-679 TFLEYK
+679 SFLENK
-685 VLTEP
+685 VLATP
-690 YNNKN
+690 YNEGNE
-695 KKVIIFTAFSDTA
+695 KVIIFTAFSDTA

-716 QEFKDRYNV
+716 NQFKYRYNI

-731 GGDKPRTTNKYVRNE
+731 GGDKPKTTNKLVMNE
-746 FNTVLSKFSPKSKLK
+746 FNTVLSRFSPKSKLK
-761 QDLDD
+761 KDLDKSQ
-766 IEQIDI
+766 QIDI

-783 NLQDCDCVV
+783 NLQDCDCVI

-811 RIGSTNK
+811 RIGSINK

-844 MVATNITAT
+844 MVATNITST

-872 LEKLKEEV
+872 LERLKEEV

-926 GEEKGCIFCFR
+926 GEERGCIFCFR
-937 DIKNE
+937 DLKNSYE
-942 TEIDKFSSY
+942 KDKFSSY
-951 FLIYVSDEGEI
+951 FLIYVSDEGDI
-962 LYSNKKSRSI
+962 LYSNKKSRST

-981 GKKEVYKELLEQ
+981 GKKETYKELLDK
-993 FKVNTNNA
+993 FKQNTNNA
-1001 KDMSKYSTLVTKAIR
+1001 KDMTKYSNLVTKAIR
-1016 DITGNV
+1016 DITGKV
-1022 EEDNMMNVFDFDGF
+1022 EEDNMMNIFDFEGF
-1036 NDSFSDVNEEDYE
+1036 NENLFDINEEDYE